1 MSIKL
6 VEYLHSVYPELP
18 TDVSY
23 IRGYSDE
30 DISNVERLYYIRIVG
45 QLYDFLK
52 CMGRYSGG
60 FFGDDPLV
68 FYQNQ
73 ETIRGDILFQFGGK
87 EELASL
93 QWHDLLK

>member
-45 QLYDFLK
+45 QLYDFFK
-52 CMGRYSGG
+52 MHG
-60 FFGDDPLV
+60 PL
-68 FYQNQ
+68 
-73 ETIRGDILFQFGGK
+73 
-87 EELASL
+87 
-93 QWHDLLK
+93 